1 MPNPK
6 RRHSHSRTRQRRAH
20 DALKV
25 PQFYIDKD
33 TGEAKKPHRI
43 DPKTGMYKG
52 RQIIEV
58 KETRIVRICDFQIC
72 SLRLKFNSIPKS
84 EIRNPKSKMAN
95 NAGIIGM
102 GHAYPEGI
110 LTNADLEKIVETIG

>member
-20 DALKV
+20 DALKT
-25 PQFYIDKD
+25 PEFYLDKD
-33 TGEAKKPHRI
+33 SGEAKQPHRI

-58 KETRIVRICDFQIC
+58 KD
-72 SLRLKFNSIPKS
+72 
-84 EIRNPKSKMAN
+84 
-95 NAGIIGM
+95 
-102 GHAYPEGI
+102 
-110 LTNADLEKIVETIG
+110 AD